1 MKTLLTGCARA
12 LAAIFAI
19 LFVIISLVVLLVF
32 NIEGKLTDPEVY
44 KTALAEQEFYERL
57 PRLVAKQMHE
67 SMTYNPCLEDPTQCE
82 GDGPPDP
89 GADPGE
95 GDGGPPA
102 FFADLSEQDWERLLV
117 GLIPRPWLRG
127 EFESVLDQVFFMLD
141 TGDLASPIVIS
152 MVEFKAHILGD
163 AGMQAFLDLVST
175 RPPCT
180 NDQLMR
186 LSQLEMNMSSVS
198 MLLTCSPPQDLIDQ
212 FRPQIQIILGEI
224 VGDIDDVLD
233 LSASLTG
240 EGDGDGDLDL
250 STLRLIRLGIRFS
263 PLLPAVLLLLVTI
276 FGVRSLKGFFLWWG
290 IPLLILGVMAFIGS
304 QIVTLLF
311 HWSFSVYGAQ
321 LLPDYISPEI
331 MDFAL
336 DVVGSVIGSLTTAI
350 AIQAAILAIVGLV
363 FTILSFFFKT
373 RRTVD
378 AMPVQAS
385 DPENQTPG

>member
-19 LFVIISLVVLLVF
+19 LFVIVSLVVLLVF
-32 NIEGKLTDPEVY
+32 NVEGKLTDPEVY

-57 PRLVAKQMHE
+57 PRLVAKQVHE

-82 GDGPPDP
+82 GDGSPDP

-127 EFESVLDQVFFMLD
+127 EFESVIDQFFSMLD
-141 TGDLASPIVIS
+141 SGDSASPIVIS
-152 MVEFKAHILGD
+152 MVGFKTHITGD
-163 AGMQAFLDLVST
+163 AGLHAFLDLVNT

-180 NDQLMR
+180 TDQLIQ

-212 FRPQIQIILGEI
+212 FLPEIRTILGEI
-224 VGDIDDVLD
+224 VGDIDDELD
-233 LSASLTG
+233 LSASLVG
-240 EGDGDGDLDL
+240 EGDGDGGFDLGI
-250 STLRLIRLGIRFS
+250 LRLIRLGIRLS
-263 PLLPAVLLLLVTI
+263 PLLPVLLILLVTI

-290 IPLLILGVMAFIGS
+290 IPLLILGLMAFIGS
-304 QIVTLLF
+304 QLVTLLF
-311 HWSFSVYGAQ
+311 HWGFSAYGTQ
-321 LLPDYISPEI
+321 LLPEYISPDI
-331 MDFAL
+331 MDFAFDL
-336 DVVGSVIGSLTTAI
+336 VGSVIGSLTTAI
-350 AIQAAILAIVGLV
+350 AVQAAILGIVGLV
-363 FTILSFFFKT
+363 FTVLSFFFKT
-373 RRTVD
+373 RRTAD
-378 AMPVQAS
+378 AMPAAVSSQ
-385 DPENQTPG
+385 ENQTPG